1 MTNPYGPVNET
12 AAQIYADK
20 LWLQGALLCNVTY
33 GIHFTLFAIC
43 AYILVRQM
51 SRSNYARQL
60 GFLVYIVTVFILGTL
75 LTVSSS
81 AFTQL
86 AFVDNRNFP
95 GGPAVYEQLM
105 SWIPVDELGNVAL
118 VLSSFF
124 NDALLVSL
132 PFLNILSPLALM
144 DVQNRFGAARWF
156 TGVAP
161 VYFAMPP

>member
-12 AAQIYADK
+12 AAQVYADK
-20 LWLQGALLCNVTY
+20 TALQGALLCNIIY
-33 GIHFTLFAIC
+33 GIHFILFVIC

-51 SRSNYARQL
+51 SRSNYTRQL
-60 GFLVYIVTVFILGTL
+60 GFLVYIATVFILGTL

-95 GGPAVYEQLM
+95 GGPSVFEQLM
-105 SWIPVDELGNVAL
+105 SWIPIDQLGNVAL

-124 NDALLVSL
+124 NDALLVSS
-132 PFLNILSPLALM
+132 PFSWIHSPLL
-144 DVQNRFGAARWF
+144 
-156 TGVAP
+156 
-161 VYFAMPP
+161 Y